1 MTQNLAVLFSG
12 GKDSNYVT
20 YLAKQNNNN
29 VSCLITLSS
38 KNPNSYMFQ
47 SVGNEII
54 KFQAKSMN
62 IPLLEYETEGE
73 KEKEL
78 EDLKKALILAKEKY
92 NIEGVCSGAIKSAYQ
107 SSRIQK
113 ICKEIDLF
121 CYNPV
126 WQIDEDEYM
135 DKLLEN
141 NFEISIFGIFSYPF
155 EKPMLGKM
163 IDFNQL
169 NKLKKLRE
177 DFQISIA
184 GEGGEYESFIL
195 DSPLFSQKIQINEF
209 NSKMDSENSGIITDC
224 KVELIKKEKYDENQ
238 NNLENKNN
246 NCNKDKDDNKEILI
260 VNLNKKEKKLYE
272 LEYVKPIT
280 QIIQSL
286 NKTFKVL
293 NYIDLNDKII
303 EKYDKIILS
312 GTPLKEFEYLEHL
325 DKFEWIKQKENSNK
339 HILGICAGCQVIQNV
354 FGANELNI
362 SEIGLMKPEIL
373 TQDKIL
379 KNESL
384 KEIYTLHSK
393 SFQLPKQFQTIAKTT
408 IPQIIKYNNVYG
420 TLFHP
425 EVRNH
430 QIIINFLNF

>member
-1 MTQNLAVLFSG
+1 MTQNLAILFSG

-20 YLAKQNNNN
+20 YLAKQTNNN

-54 KFQAKSMN
+54 KVQAKSMN
-62 IPLLEYETEGE
+62 IPLLEYQTEGE

-78 EDLKKALILAKEKY
+78 EDLKSALKLAKEKY

-107 SSRIQK
+107 SSRIQD
-113 ICKEIDLF
+113 ICKQLDLF
-121 CYNPV
+121 CYNPI

-155 EKPMLGKM
+155 EKTLLGKT
-163 IDFNQL
+163 INQNQL
-169 NKLKKLRE
+169 NKLKQLRSE
-177 DFQISIA
+177 FEISIA

-195 DSPLFSQKIQINEF
+195 DSPLFSQKIQIKQF
-209 NSKMDSENSGIITDC
+209 NSKMDSENSGIITNC
-224 KVELIKKEKYDENQ
+224 KVELIKKENQNKINKVLTNQ
-238 NNLENKNN
+238 NN
-246 NCNKDKDDNKEILI
+246 KDKINNEKNEEILVI
-260 VNLNKKEKKLYE
+260 NLNKKENKLYE

-280 QIIQSL
+280 QIIQSQ

-303 EKYDKIILS
+303 TKYNKIILS
-312 GTPLKEFEYLEHL
+312 GTPLKEFEYLKHL
-325 DKFEWIKQKENSNK
+325 DKFNWIKQKENSNK
-339 HILGICAGCQVIQNV
+339 HILGICAGCQIIQKI
-354 FGANELNI
+354 FGANEINF
-362 SEIGLMKPEIL
+362 SEIGLKNPEIL
-373 TQDKIL
+373 IQDKIL
-379 KNESL
+379 NRESL

-393 SFQLPKQFQTIAKTT
+393 SFQIPKEFEIIAKTS
-408 IPQIIKYNNVYG
+408 IPQIIKYNNIYG

-430 QIIINFLNF
+430 QIITNFLNF